1 MAEHFSRELL
11 ARLTAA
17 HLPIDPARLAFE
29 PIRTGK
35 HNTSYYVSGA
45 EQDLVLRISPPDDA
59 GFLFYER
66 QMMAQEPELHA
77 LLRAETSLP
86 VARIIA
92 HDESRDILDRD
103 YLLMERLPG
112 HPLTEAEL
120 PAQQRDGV
128 LEQIGVYLAQMHT
141 LVADQYGYLGAHRP
155 MSPQS
160 TWVDAFLIM
169 WSKLLDDVVVC
180 GGYTVEEADAFRR
193 LLDVYRPHFDRP
205 IAASLLHM
213 DVWDQNIL
221 VDGTG
226 RVTGLLDLDR
236 ALWGDPEIEFA
247 VLDYCGI
254 SEPAFWQGYGRP
266 RDNSFSA
273 QVRARFYMLYEI
285 QKYIVI
291 RIWRRDDPAEALE
304 YKRRSFS
311 LALPLIQALG

>member
-1 MAEHFSRELL
+1 MAESFSAELL
-11 ARLTAA
+11 SSLVAA
-17 HLPIDPARLAFE
+17 HLSIDPTQLGFE

-45 EQDLVLRISPPDDA
+45 GQDLVLRISPPDEA

-66 QMMAQEPELHA
+66 RMMAQEPQLHA
-77 LLRAETSLP
+77 LLRAETTLP
-86 VARIIA
+86 IAGIVAY
-92 HDESRDILDRD
+92 DESRDILERD

-112 HPLTEAEL
+112 EPLTEAEL
-120 PAQQRDGV
+120 SAQQMDSV
-128 LEQIGVYLAQMHT
+128 LEQIGFYLAQMHA

-155 MSPQS
+155 MLPES
-160 TWVDAFLIM
+160 TWVAAFETM
-169 WSKLLDDVVVC
+169 WNKLLDDVVAC
-180 GGYTVEEADAFRR
+180 GGYTEEEAEAFRR

-205 IAASLLHM
+205 VAASLLHM
-213 DVWDQNIL
+213 DVWSQNIL

-254 SEPAFWQGYGRP
+254 SEPAFWRGYGQP
-266 RDNSFSA
+266 RDTSFSA
-273 QVRARFYMLYEI
+273 QIRARFYMLYEI